1 MLKKYTCIICPIGC
15 DIEATVEQNRIVA
28 ITGNSCPKGVDYV
41 SQELANPLRNI
52 ATSVLIQNGDL
63 PLVSVRLDRPIP
75 KAKIFPAMTEIKQ
88 LCVTA
93 PVQIGQILLQNV
105 AGTGANLLVTK
116 PVRAAG

>member
-1 MLKKYTCIICPIGC
+1 
-15 DIEATVEQNRIVA
+15 
-28 ITGNSCPKGVDYV
+28 
-41 SQELANPLRNI
+41 
-52 ATSVLIQNGDL
+52 
-63 PLVSVRLDRPIP
+63 
-75 KAKIFPAMTEIKQ
+75 MTEIKQ